1 MDEGH
6 TRTGKPR
13 SSLEKPRVTALLAG
27 KMGLAYKGLSNLCN
41 HTAVGEELRPRMF
54 TEEQPAP
61 SWITRSSDCLSCLAT
76 GDHYLAFKTVHTC
89 L

>member
-27 KMGLAYKGLSNLCN
+27 KKPWFVLQGPLESLQSYRCS
-41 HTAVGEELRPRMF
+41 EELRPRMS
-54 TEEQPAP
+54 TLRKLKN
-61 SWITRSSDCLSCLAT
+61 SLLRVGSAT
-76 GDHYLAFKTVHTC
+76 VSAV
-89 L
+89 

>member
-27 KMGLAYKGLSNLCN
+27 KMGGLSYKGLSNLCN
-41 HTAVGEELRPRMF
+41 HTAVGEELRPRMS
-54 TEEQPAP
+54 TLRNSLLRVGLQDPQL
-61 SWITRSSDCLSCLAT
+61 SS
-76 GDHYLAFKTVHTC
+76 YW
-89 L
+89 

>member
-27 KMGLAYKGLSNLCN
+27 KMGKYSLGLSYKGLSNLCN
-41 HTAVGEELRPRMF
+41 QTAVSEELRPRMS
-54 TEEQPAP
+54 TLRKVKNSLLRVKKLPE
-61 SWITRSSDCLSCLAT
+61 C
-76 GDHYLAFKTVHTC
+76 
-89 L
+89 

>member
-27 KMGLAYKGLSNLCN
+27 ER
-41 HTAVGEELRPRMF
+41 GEWPWFVLQGPLESL
-54 TEEQPAP
+54 Q
-61 SWITRSSDCLSCLAT
+61 SYC
-76 GDHYLAFKTVHTC
+76 YQ
-89 L
+89 